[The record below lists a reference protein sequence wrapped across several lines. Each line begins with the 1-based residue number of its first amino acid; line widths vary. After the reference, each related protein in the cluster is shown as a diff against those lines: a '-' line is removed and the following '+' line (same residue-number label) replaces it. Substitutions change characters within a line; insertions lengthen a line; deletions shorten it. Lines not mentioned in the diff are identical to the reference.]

1 MAANKLTLE
10 EAKAANLNLTE
21 GEKGKHALYLTIVAY
36 QANRRLGTACT
47 KSRAEVSGSGKKPWN
62 QKGTGRARIGSIR
75 APHWRGGGVV
85 FGPKPR
91 DYSKKTPIKVKR
103 LAFRTALTARIN
115 DGDILV
121 TPKLEIADGKTKTFL
136 KTLAGLT
143 EAKKVLFVANGYND
157 LTQRSA
163 DNVQGIKLMFA
174 KDVNGENLLNYDK
187 IIIIGDAIQT
197 LANRTA

>member
-1 MAANKLTLE
+1 MAANTLTIE
-10 EAKAANLNLTE
+10 DAKAAKLNLTE

-36 QANRRLGTACT
+36 QANRRSGTACT

-75 APHWRGGGVV
+75 APHWRGGGIV
-85 FGPKPR
+85 FGPRPR

-121 TPKLEIADGKTKTFL
+121 TPQFQVTDGKTKSFL
-136 KTLAGLT
+136 KSLIGLT
-143 EAKKVLFVANGYND
+143 EAKKVLFIANQYD
-157 LTQRSA
+157 ELTQRSA
-163 DNVQGIKLMFA
+163 GNVQGITLSLA
-174 KDVNGENLLNYDK
+174 KDVNGEHLLNYEK
-187 IIIIGDAIQT
+187 IIVIGDALQT